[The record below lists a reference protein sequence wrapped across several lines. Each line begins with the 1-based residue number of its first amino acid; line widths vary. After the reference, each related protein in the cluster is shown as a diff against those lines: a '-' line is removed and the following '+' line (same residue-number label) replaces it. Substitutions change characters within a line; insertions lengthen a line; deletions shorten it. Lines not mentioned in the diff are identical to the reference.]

1 MNIIQKLEHDQL
13 NALVAKRPVP
23 QFQAGDTVKVNVRI
37 VEGDSSR
44 IQAYEGLCIA
54 RQGSGIQEAF
64 TVRKISYGEGV
75 ERVFP
80 LYSPMIDS
88 IQVIRRGEVRRAKL
102 YYLRGLRGKAARI
115 FERTDIRGKKMQS
128 IDNWKG
134 FKKPKGA
141 ADELTRI
148 KSISE
153 ELKSRLNKLGVTKF
167 DQIAELS
174 DDDITKI
181 DETLGLE
188 GRMEK
193 EDWLSQARTLAAEA
207 AVAEAPPVPVEEPAK
222 S

>member
-1 MNIIQKLEHDQL
+1 MNIIQKLEHEQL
-13 NALVAKRPVP
+13 NQLIAKRPVP
-23 QFQAGDTVKVNVRI
+23 QFEAGDTVKVNVRI

-54 RQGSGIQEAF
+54 RSGRGVQESF
-64 TVRKISYGEGV
+64 TVRKISDGEGV

-115 FERTDIRGKKMQS
+115 FERTDVRGKKLAS

-134 FKKPKGA
+134 FKKPKGD
-141 ADELTRI
+141 ADDLTKI

-153 ELKSRLNKLGVTKF
+153 ELKARLNKLGVTKF
-167 DQIAELS
+167 EQIAELS
-174 DDDITKI
+174 DDDIAKV
-181 DETLGLE
+181 DESLGLD

-193 EDWLSQARTLAAEA
+193 EDWISQARSLAAEA
-207 AVAEAPPVPVEEPAK
+207 AVAEAPAPAEEPAK
-222 S
+222 G